1 MGVFPNAITAC
12 TPNYCMRLKAIDH
25 LYRLAFAFS
34 MRFLFIMPLLDL
46 NVINALE
53 EHQFGYV
60 RNSTQQFTE
69 LFHARLQAWNRHFLF
84 LLQYA
89 KALR

>member
-1 MGVFPNAITAC
+1 
-12 TPNYCMRLKAIDH
+12 
-25 LYRLAFAFS
+25 